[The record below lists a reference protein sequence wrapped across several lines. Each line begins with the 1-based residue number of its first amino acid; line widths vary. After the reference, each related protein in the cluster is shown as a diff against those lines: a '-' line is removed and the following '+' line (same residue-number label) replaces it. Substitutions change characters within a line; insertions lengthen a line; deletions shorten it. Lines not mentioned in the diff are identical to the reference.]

1 VKAVVLV
8 ALGALVV
15 VAMLN
20 RDRAAP
26 EVTVE
31 TAGCR
36 PGFVWRQAGPDDAV
50 CVGFLSRDRIALENR
65 LAASR
70 RTSDTATCRDGL
82 VWREAFAGD
91 TTCVTPWARKAVR
104 IENALTAAQQLRS
117 TRQTAISPERGL
129 SAAPAAR

>member
-1 VKAVVLV
+1 MKALAVV
-8 ALGALVV
+8 AGALIVL
-15 VAMLN
+15 AMLN
-20 RDRAAP
+20 GKRAAP
-26 EVTVE
+26 DVTIE

-36 PGFVWRQAGPDDAV
+36 PGFVWRQASPDDAV

-70 RTSDTATCRDGL
+70 RASDAATCRYGL
-82 VWREAFAGD
+82 VWREAFADD

-104 IENALTAAQQLRS
+104 IENALAAAQQLRS
-117 TRQTAISPERGL
+117 TRQSAINSERGP